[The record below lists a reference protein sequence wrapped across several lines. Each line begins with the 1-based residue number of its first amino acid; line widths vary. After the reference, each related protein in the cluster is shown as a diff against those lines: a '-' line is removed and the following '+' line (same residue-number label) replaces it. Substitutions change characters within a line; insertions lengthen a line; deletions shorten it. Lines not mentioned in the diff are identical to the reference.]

1 MMLKTWNLLALV
13 LSTLIVAPTVTA
25 QEPSRPPIANQ
36 VEAYSGAQG
45 VKVWTLRV
53 GERSA
58 NQALVQV
65 TGVDHD
71 WDKRIYKMDVEK
83 TFKDVRYSTKV
94 NGKQFIALIVSEG
107 YGEKYAELYLPGESQ
122 SIKVTSNA
130 GLAEQGNPEH
140 FLTDYLEQKK

>member
-1 MMLKTWNLLALV
+1 MMLKTRNLLPLV
-13 LSTLIVAPTVTA
+13 LSALIVAPTIAAEET
-25 QEPSRPPIANQ
+25 PRPAIANQ
-36 VEAYSGAQG
+36 IEAYSGAQG

-71 WDKRIYKMDVEK
+71 WDKHIYKMDVEK
-83 TFKDVRYSTKV
+83 TFKDVRYSTQV
-94 NGKQFIALIVSEG
+94 NGKPFIALIVSEG
-107 YGEKYAELYLPGESQ
+107 YGEKYAELYLPGENK
-122 SIKVTSNA
+122 SIKITSNS

-140 FLTDYLEQKK
+140 FLTEYLQQKK